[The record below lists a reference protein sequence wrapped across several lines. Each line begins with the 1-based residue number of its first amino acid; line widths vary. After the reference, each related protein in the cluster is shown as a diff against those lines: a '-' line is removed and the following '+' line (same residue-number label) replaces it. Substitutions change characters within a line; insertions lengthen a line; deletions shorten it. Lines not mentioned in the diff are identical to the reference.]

1 MAQKTS
7 YILPKWLIFSK
18 YGHTGRRSD
27 LDWLTMRE
35 REEIVCLWFMF
46 MSLGRFETTLQVIS
60 VSESEREREILL

>member
-35 REEIVCLWFMF
+35 RGD
-46 MSLGRFETTLQVIS
+46 SLS
-60 VSESEREREILL
+60 VVYVYVSWEV